1 MVYFIKLIVAFSKTS
16 QTTERRYRYWVT
28 TEMCI
33 PFPLPSQVCLLMLFS
48 KYLSKTNPFFQ
59 LPQKKSKLLWQASHR
74 NTAQTSFMS
83 LADIYINKW
92 SSINYFHLHIG
103 LFILWFKD
111 FMQQLFKFR
120 LHAICHI
127 LRRRLEMHDFHAQKN
142 RRGHL
147 LLLERLCM
155 NSNKADNQS
164 LNLLLFALML
174 RWLHYFFLRNSARLF
189 FFIAL

>member
-48 KYLSKTNPFFQ
+48 KYLSKQIHSFNFLRKRVNYFDKLVIAI
-59 LPQKKSKLLWQASHR
+59 LPKRLLCPWP
-74 NTAQTSFMS
+74 
-83 LADIYINKW
+83 IYINKW